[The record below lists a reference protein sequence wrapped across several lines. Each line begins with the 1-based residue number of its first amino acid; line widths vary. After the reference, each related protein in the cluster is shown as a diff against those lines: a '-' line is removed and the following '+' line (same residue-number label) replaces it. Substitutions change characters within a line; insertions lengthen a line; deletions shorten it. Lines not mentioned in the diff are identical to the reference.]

1 MQNSQRQRAAHR
13 RAALGAL
20 LLTSTGVLA
29 DSPAEIDPVVV
40 SATRSGDEWA
50 QAALSASVVDAND
63 SRGEQALTLG
73 NLLSSVPGVVVQ
85 SRYNAAQG
93 LRPAIR
99 GFGSRSSFGVRGIRV
114 LVDGVPL
121 TMPCLLYTSPS
132 PRD

>member
-50 QAALSASVVDAND
+50 QAALS
-63 SRGEQALTLG
+63 LFL
-73 NLLSSVPGVVVQ
+73 
-85 SRYNAAQG
+85 
-93 LRPAIR
+93 IH
-99 GFGSRSSFGVRGIRV
+99 I
-114 LVDGVPL
+114 
-121 TMPCLLYTSPS
+121 
-132 PRD
+132 